1 VEGTLGVLT
10 TLLTVLSA
18 YLGLQTVLIANARDD
33 AQSSSASKDAQLNDL
48 NARVTA
54 LEQANQRLGSENGQ
68 LRSQLGLP
76 APNADP
82 QVPSA
87 ATVRRSGQVTIA
99 VSGDAID
106 LDAPKTDL
114 QWTGSGSDLSYDG
127 TKIGFAYYG
136 QFLALG
142 KTPATYDKCASQ
154 TGFANGNDAF
164 VEIGT
169 VEAGDYLC
177 VLTGDKRMAA
187 VRILKFDATAPTF
200 RRDRLRPSA
209 ELTGDIA

>member
-1 VEGTLGVLT
+1 M
-10 TLLTVLSA
+10 
-18 YLGLQTVLIANARDD
+18 LIANARED

-68 LRSQLGLP
+68 LRGQLGLP

-82 QVPSA
+82 QVPSG

-142 KTPATYDKCASQ
+142 KSSC
-154 TGFANGNDAF
+154 
-164 VEIGT
+164 
-169 VEAGDYLC
+169 
-177 VLTGDKRMAA
+177 
-187 VRILKFDATAPTF
+187 
-200 RRDRLRPSA
+200 SA
-209 ELTGDIA
+209 LVA